1 MCNPLQDMPEV
12 LIVGGG
18 AIGLAT
24 AFFLKQRSD
33 FSITMVDQG
42 PIGDGCS
49 YGNAG
54 FISPSHVVPLAAPGV
69 IAKGL
74 RWLLNPESPF
84 YIQPR
89 WDLELFRWF
98 WHFRRSATE
107 AHVVRSAPVLQ
118 VLLERSREL
127 TAQIQER
134 AGHFEFRRDGLLM
147 PFQGEGGRRECE
159 QLAREAERLGMAH
172 AWISAGRLAE
182 LAGTEVR
189 AQGGLFFP
197 GDAHLRPDQFTAV
210 LHRYLEQ
217 QGVRFLPQTPVTGLK
232 RQGRQVTGVQTPAG
246 PLLADLV
253 VVAAGAWSVELVRAV
268 GYRLPLQPAKGYSL
282 TFTPPPAGAPQRPL
296 LLTETKVAV
305 TPFKEAF
312 RLAGTLELSGL
323 ELSLRMRRVQAIYRA
338 AGRYLPT
345 LRLSSME
352 QAEIW
357 AGLRPCT
364 PDGLPVVDR
373 VPGTDNLWVATGHA
387 MLGISLAAV
396 TGELMA
402 ALLTG
407 AEPPVD
413 PTSLRADRWR

>member
-1 MCNPLQDMPEV
+1 MPSV
-12 LIVGGG
+12 VIIGGG
-18 AIGLAT
+18 AIGLAS
-24 AFFLKQRSD
+24 AFFLRQRGD
-33 FSITMVDQG
+33 FSITVIDQG

-69 IAKGL
+69 IGKGL

-84 YIQPR
+84 YIRPR
-89 WDLELFRWF
+89 WDSELFRWL
-98 WHFRRSATE
+98 WLFRRSATE
-107 AHVVRSAPVLQ
+107 AHVTRSAPVLQ
-118 VLLERSREL
+118 ALLERSREL
-127 TAQIQER
+127 TSRLQETV
-134 AGHFEFRRDGLLM
+134 GDFEFRRDGLLM
-147 PFQGEGGRRECE
+147 PFQSEAGRHECE

-172 AWISAGRLAE
+172 EWIPAERLAE
-182 LAGTEVR
+182 LAGTKVHAE
-189 AQGGLFFP
+189 GGLFFP
-197 GDAHLRPDQFTAV
+197 GDAHLRPDRFTAA

-217 QGVRFLPQTPVTGLK
+217 QGVRFQPETPVTELERRG
-232 RQGRQVTGVQTPAG
+232 GQVTGVRASDG
-246 PLLADLV
+246 LLAADQV
-253 VVAAGAWSVELVRAV
+253 VVAAGAWSARLVRAV

-282 TFTPPPAGAPQRPL
+282 TFTPPPEGVPLRPL

-305 TPFKEAF
+305 TPFREAF

-323 ELSLRMRRVQAIYRA
+323 ELSIRDRRVQAIYRA
-338 AGRYLPT
+338 AGRYLPA
-345 LRLSSME
+345 LRLPRME

-373 VPGTDNLWVATGHA
+373 VPGTENLWLATGHA

-396 TGELMA
+396 TGELVA
-402 ALLTG
+402 ALISG

-413 PTSLRADRWR
+413 PTPLRADRWR